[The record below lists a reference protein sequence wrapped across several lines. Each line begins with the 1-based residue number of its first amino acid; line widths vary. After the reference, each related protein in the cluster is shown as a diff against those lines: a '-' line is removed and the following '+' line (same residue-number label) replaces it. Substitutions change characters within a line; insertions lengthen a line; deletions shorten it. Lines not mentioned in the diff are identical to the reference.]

1 MTTTD
6 NVSQEKKLINT
17 LGGTLWKGY
26 EDLMDTMKPWSSKS
40 KKDDSLS
47 MNQITPSLDKR
58 ENDLIKQSNPKR
70 H

>member
-26 EDLMDTMKPWSSKS
+26 EDLMDTMKP
-40 KKDDSLS
+40 
-47 MNQITPSLDKR
+47 
-58 ENDLIKQSNPKR
+58 
-70 H
+70 